1 MPGALQKII
10 TNWTCQRQHR
20 YTFSSSACDQ
30 VMEQTYNRDS
40 KVKCGLVGFSLNR
53 GAVHRWIMSQAERGA
68 ITHQCRVMAGL
79 VSHGSIRTYIL
90 RHLSR
95 VENIICM

>member
-1 MPGALQKII
+1 MPGALQEII

-79 VSHGSIRTYIL
+79 VSHGRLVFCFINNLKNQFALTS
-90 RHLSR
+90 
-95 VENIICM
+95 